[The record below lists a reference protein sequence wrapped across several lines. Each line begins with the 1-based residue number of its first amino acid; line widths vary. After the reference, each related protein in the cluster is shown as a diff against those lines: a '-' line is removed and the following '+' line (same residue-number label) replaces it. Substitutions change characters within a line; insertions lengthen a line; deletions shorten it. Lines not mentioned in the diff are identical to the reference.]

1 MLLALLCSLVVA
13 APAVEERGDLFVHVG
28 ALGGASLFDVDSL
41 AGGGQ
46 RGVVAGVELGLRASR
61 PPLVLGGGRLGVLP
75 SLRLRH
81 DLGSGRTE
89 WLGSALLTATVWKL
103 FLVSGLGYGLSVQG
117 ADPGPRHLL
126 TLTAGLATK
135 VGGLWL
141 ALTCESVMRF
151 APEGR
156 TLQVLSTVGWE
167 FELAD
172 P

>member
-1 MLLALLCSLVVA
+1 MLLALLSSLVVA
-13 APAVEERGDLFVHVG
+13 APAAEARGDLFVHVA

-41 AGGGQ
+41 AGGGA
-46 RGVVAGVELGLRASR
+46 RGAVTGVELGVRASR

-75 SLRLRH
+75 ALRLRH

-89 WLGSALLTATVWKL
+89 WLGSALLTVTVWKL
-103 FLVSGLGYGLSVQG
+103 FLLSGLGYGLSVQG
-117 ADPGPRHLL
+117 GDFFPRHLL
-126 TLTAGLATK
+126 TLSAGLAGK

-141 ALTCESVMRF
+141 GLTCESVMRF

-156 TLQVLSTVGWE
+156 TLQVLATVGWE
-167 FELAD
+167 FELAE